1 MMRTKEFQK
10 WLCVFLLILLVLV
23 SAGCGKQANE
33 IAADEHKQVY
43 LSWATG
49 GTAGTFYGVAGGIAS
64 VIKEKYPWIDITV
77 QTGGTSENNRF
88 VGKNEAQLGFTSSD
102 CAYFAYV
109 GEREYSSKYEDLTA
123 VLSGPLMYQHLVV
136 RDDSDIYSMK
146 DLAGK
151 RVSIGAA
158 GTLTEIMAEEM
169 IKAYG
174 LENDV
179 KTERLS
185 LTEAVEALKDKR
197 IDGIFH
203 FATPPVA
210 GVMDIATTTGIRLID
225 MDEPELQKVLAA
237 NPTWTSGEIAANSY
251 QDQEKSSLALASYNI
266 IVANKNVEDDVI
278 YAITKTILENNEQI
292 TEVHPS
298 GADWNAEAAASGL
311 EFIKLPIHPGAEKY
325 LKEIGAME

>member
-1 MMRTKEFQK
+1 MKPKRLEK
-10 WLCVFLLILLVLV
+10 WLSIILMIVFVFIAV
-23 SAGCGKQANE
+23 GCSNGQKE
-33 IAADEHKQVY
+33 TTADDHKQVY

-49 GTAGTFYGVAGGIAS
+49 GTAGTFYGVAGGIAI
-64 VIKEKYPWIDITV
+64 VVKEKYPWIDITV
-77 QTGGTSENNRF
+77 QTGGTSKNNRF

-102 CAYFAYV
+102 CAYFAYL
-109 GEREYSSKYEDLTA
+109 GEREYSSQYEDLTA

-136 RDDSDIYSMK
+136 RADSDIHSIR

-151 RVSIGAA
+151 RISIGAA
-158 GTLTEIMAEEM
+158 GTLTEIMADE
-169 IKAYG
+169 ILQVYG
-174 LENDV
+174 LQGQV

-203 FATPPVA
+203 FATPPVS
-210 GVMDIATTTGIRLID
+210 GVMDVATTVGIRLID
-225 MDEPELQKVLAA
+225 IDELELQKVLAD

-251 QDQEKSSLALASYNI
+251 QDQETPSLALASYNI
-266 IVANKNVEDDVI
+266 IVANKDVEEDVI
-278 YAITKTILENNEQI
+278 YAITKTILENNAQI

-311 EFIKLPIHPGAEKY
+311 EFIKLPLHPGAEKY
-325 LKEIGAME
+325 LREIGAMD